1 MSEPVNNTTTIT
13 PEPPAAAPA
22 APPMLPVQIPQQ
34 DCPLTFNTRQGLEAL
49 QRAAR
54 LFCSSP
60 LVPKEYQGA
69 EGLPSC
75 AIALDLANRIGANP
89 LMVMQNLF
97 IVHNRPGWSSK
108 FLIATFNQCGRFS
121 PIRYEF
127 FGNEGE
133 DDWGC
138 RAWATE
144 RATNHRLEGPKVTI
158 KIAKAEGWVDKSG
171 SKWKTMPEQMLRY
184 RSAAWF
190 VNTVAPELSMGL
202 PTTDE
207 VEDIEGEV
215 INDPPRAGALPNAS
229 LPALPAGPASPQP
242 AAAAATPAAS
252 GRLARLRQPKDVTPE
267 PEAEQPVQPAGNGNS
282 KPPVNTDDKI
292 QRGPAGQA
300 LLQDPN
306 EVDLPWPEE

>member
-1 MSEPVNNTTTIT
+1 MSEPTNNAAGIT
-13 PEPPAAAPA
+13 PEPPAAAPP

-34 DCPLTFNTRQGLEAL
+34 DCALTFNTRQGLEAL

-97 IVHNRPGWSSK
+97 IVHGRPGWSAK

-127 FGNEGE
+127 VGKEGE
-133 DDWGC
+133 EGWGA
-138 RAWATE
+138 RAWAVE
-144 RATNHRLEGPKVTI
+144 KATGQRLEGPTVTMR
-158 KIAKAEGWVDKSG
+158 IAKGEGWIDKAG

-215 INDPPRAGALPNAS
+215 INDPPPAGALPGTA
-229 LPALPAGPASPQP
+229 LPALPAGPAPAPAPQP
-242 AAAAATPAAS
+242 AATPTAT
-252 GRLARLRQPKDVTPE
+252 GRLARLKPKDVTPSD
-267 PEAEQPVQPAGNGNS
+267 PPAGRPNG
-282 KPPVNTDDKI
+282 DDKI
-292 QRGPAGQA
+292 QR
-300 LLQDPN
+300 DPN
-306 EVDLPWPEE
+306 EADLPWPTE